1 MLTIDDILSIH
12 EQLRP
17 DNSVKMDYIEY
28 VLRQFAIKCTQ
39 RIHSSHPQTLAQD

>member
-1 MLTIDDILSIH
+1 MACTSLIVMLTLGVFLTTC

-28 VLRQFAIKCTQ
+28 VLRQFAIKCT
-39 RIHSSHPQTLAQD
+39 